1 METNT
6 KSEVLFNNIVY
17 YAFSILAG
25 LFSAL
30 LDAMAFSE
38 WWKIGIEKDTH
49 NYPFGVAGW
58 TYSTAELYATICLVD
73 WVVLTA
79 LLALTVLFMIK
90 KQRKWVV
97 ISLLACLAYFALM
110 YYVGTIE

>member
-25 LFSAL
+25 LFFAFVDAL
-30 LDAMAFSE
+30 MFSE
-38 WWKIGIEKDTH
+38 WWKISIEKDTH

-58 TYSTAELYATICLVD
+58 TYSTAELYATVCLVD
-73 WVVLTA
+73 WIVLTS
-79 LLALTVLFMIK
+79 LLALTIWFMIK
-90 KQRKWVV
+90 KQRKWTVL
-97 ISLLACLAYFALM
+97 SLLACLVYFFIM
-110 YYVGTIE
+110 YYVATIE